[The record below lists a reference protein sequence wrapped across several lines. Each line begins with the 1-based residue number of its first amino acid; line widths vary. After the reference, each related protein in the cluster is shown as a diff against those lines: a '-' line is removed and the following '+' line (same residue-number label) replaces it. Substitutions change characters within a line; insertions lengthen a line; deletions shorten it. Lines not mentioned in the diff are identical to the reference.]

1 MNTTPRRLDRGMTQA
16 GRPAIA
22 PSRSPAAKALGG
34 LVLLVSGMGFPL
46 TQALIAR
53 CGRPGAVAGEGV
65 AVGLLVRDAALVR
78 SGLPARLQPL
88 PRRLL
93 WLELGASALAT
104 LAGLAAIARPS
115 QRVEPS
121 AAGAIEAFRRFAV
134 GLLFGLHTYRF
145 RIYLGRDRGI
155 LGTIENPAGTDS
167 QRSLG

>member
-1 MNTTPRRLDRGMTQA
+1 M
-16 GRPAIA
+16 
-22 PSRSPAAKALGG
+22 
-34 LVLLVSGMGFPL
+34 LLLSGMGFPL

-53 CGRPGAVAGEGV
+53 GGRRGAVVAEGV

-93 WLELGASALAT
+93 WLELGAAALAT
-104 LAGLAAIARPS
+104 LAGLAAIARPT
-115 QRVEPS
+115 QGVEPT
-121 AAGAIEAFRRFAV
+121 AAGALEALRRFAV

-155 LGTIENPAGTDS
+155 RAAIGDPVGTGL
-167 QRSLG
+167 QRPRG

>member
-1 MNTTPRRLDRGMTQA
+1 MTEA
-16 GRPAIA
+16 GRPTIG
-22 PSRSPAAKALGG
+22 SPRNPATATLGG
-34 LVLLVSGMGFPL
+34 LVLLLSGLGFPL
-46 TQALIAR
+46 TQVLIAR
-53 CGRPGAVAGEGV
+53 CGRPGAVAAEGV

-104 LAGLAAIARPS
+104 LAGLASIARPS

-121 AAGAIEAFRRFAV
+121 AAGAIEAFRRSAV

-155 LGTIENPAGTDS
+155 LRTIENPAGTGS
-167 QRSLG
+167 RRSLG